1 MTTAPAPRGSEQR
14 ARHDHRF
21 ALIAILALVLV
32 GVTIAITYAIASNSS
47 SSSNAVQGSG
57 VQVKESRTVPAFG
70 SVDLA
75 GSNNVT
81 IHIGEEQSVQV
92 YGDDNLIDRVTTDV
106 DSGTL
111 VIANRPGSFSTSSP
125 MGVVVSTPSL
135 SALTL
140 SGSGTIRVIGVERP
154 RLTVTISGSGIVVA
168 SGKTERLLVAVSGS
182 GQAELGSVVAS
193 AVKAVVSGSGEIVVT
208 ATESLDASVP
218 GSGSIEYGGNPSDV
232 NKSVTGSGAIIP

>member
-1 MTTAPAPRGSEQR
+1 MATAPAPLGSEQR
-14 ARHDHRF
+14 AGRNHRF
-21 ALIAILALVLV
+21 ALIGILALVLV
-32 GVTIAITYAIASNSS
+32 GVTAAITYAIASNSS

-57 VQVKESRTVPAFG
+57 RQVKESRTVPAFG

-81 IHIGEEQSVQV
+81 IHIGKEQPVQV

-135 SALTL
+135 SELTL

-168 SGKTERLLVAVSGS
+168 SGKTERLLVTVSGS

-193 AVKAVVSGSGEIVVT
+193 AVQAVVSGSGEIVVT
-208 ATESLDASVP
+208 ATQSLDASVP
-218 GSGSIEYGGNPSDV
+218 GSGSIVYGGNPSDV
-232 NKSVTGSGAIIP
+232 TKSITGSGAIIP